1 MESDEYTLRSGSVL
15 VDSVGS
21 TSFIPEECPGPHVC
35 TWEKVAEKK
44 FKGTLT
50 KTNLSMDKAKA
61 ACQERDGCVGIT
73 CKSAKKLVFIFSSI
87 FIGI

>member
-1 MESDEYTLRSGSVL
+1 MESDEYTLRSGSEL
-15 VDSVGS
+15 MHSVGS
-21 TSFIPEECPGPHVC
+21 TTFLPGDCPDPNVC
-35 TWEKVAEKK
+35 TWEKVPDKK

-73 CKSAKKLVFIFSSI
+73 CKSAKK
-87 FIGI
+87 